1 MSVVMRFVRPV
12 VAALAAVCVLAFT
25 ALPASA
31 RLVIQIDKSSQR
43 MTISLDGETIHHWP
57 VSTGLRAY
65 DTPSGSYTPFR
76 LEEDHYSR
84 EWDDAPMPHS
94 IFFTKKGHAIHGTT
108 HLRNI
113 GRPASH
119 GCVRLEPENARV
131 LFGLVKRHGLP
142 NTRVVLTGEV
152 PASAPAV
159 ARRTLDH
166 RDRPTYVEPRDAR
179 QYDSRQYDPL
189 RDDPPRA
196 SRQYGDRP
204 HYPRQDAPRQGYW
217 AQRPDGS
224 LVFVEPEREYRQPLP
239 PPPSFYG
246 HRRWD

>member
-1 MSVVMRFVRPV
+1 MRCLRL
-12 VAALAAVCVLAFT
+12 VAAAFAAICIFALA

-31 RLVIQIDKSSQR
+31 RLVIDIDKSTQR
-43 MTISLDGETIHHWP
+43 MTVSLDGEAIHSWP

-65 DTPSGSYTPFR
+65 DTPSGSFTPFR

-119 GCVRLEPENARV
+119 GCVRLEPDNARV

-142 NTRVVLTGEV
+142 NTRVVLQGEV

-159 ARRTLDH
+159 ARRAPPSTREDD
-166 RDRPTYVEPRDAR
+166 DRSYSAPSRVERNG
-179 QYDSRQYDPL
+179 
-189 RDDPPRA
+189 PPRVT
-196 SRQYGDRP
+196 REWNTQPYYG
-204 HYPRQDAPRQGYW
+204 RQDYPRQGYW
-217 AQRPDGS
+217 VQRSDGS
-224 LVFVEPEREYRQPLP
+224 MMFVDREREYRQMP
-239 PPPSFYG
+239 PPPRYFFDG
-246 HRRWD
+246 NRRWD